1 MEAPSPPSQ
10 ERYIVT
16 IIIITDMKKRTLDIR
31 HYGMLLILVLCS
43 ISSYAQVIGDSVVA
57 VANNW
62 NVGEY
67 AIYKN
72 YSGRIRIEG
81 GDTITEHEEPVTLTK
96 VLLKEVL
103 PNEDKVF
110 VITTEATDSITTE
123 ENTPQDDQEELRA
136 LFRKLNETPV
146 TILTD
151 FSGEVK
157 DIYDYDSLRVKMDS
171 CFNQVI
177 TKIKAYDLPEEIEE
191 GLTGNM
197 KRMWDQAATKES
209 LMARCDLFRYYGYNY
224 PIGMSTEH
232 IKVPLLSEDNKV
244 DATRTFSCEPVETE
258 SGVQLIELTSM
269 TSYDSDQVMDGILS
283 SVIGQKMTL
292 NREPDSPYVSMNV
305 TEQFL
310 FDPETG
316 TVVEYVIEKKANSQD
331 KTIIE
336 YSISEWD

>member
-1 MEAPSPPSQ
+1 MKNKALNIQ
-10 ERYIVT
+10 HFALLA
-16 IIIITDMKKRTLDIR
+16 IIA
-31 HYGMLLILVLCS
+31 LCS
-43 ISSYAQVIGDSVVA
+43 ISSYAQVIGDSVIA

-81 GDTITEHEEPVTLTK
+81 GDTITEHEEPITLTK

-110 VITTEATDSITTE
+110 VITTEDADTIKTE
-123 ENTPQDDQEELRA
+123 GNTPQDDQEELRA

-157 DIYDYDSLRVKMDS
+157 DIYDYDSLRANMDS
-171 CFNQVI
+171 YFNQVI
-177 TKIKAYDLPEEIEE
+177 AKIKAFDLPKEIQE
-191 GLTGNM
+191 GLTDNM
-197 KRMWDQAATKES
+197 ERMWDQATTKEA

-224 PIGMSTEH
+224 PIGMSTEY
-232 IKVPLLSEDNKV
+232 IKVPLFSEDNEV

-258 SGVQLIELTSM
+258 SGVELIELTSV
-269 TSYDSDQVMDGILS
+269 TTYNSDQVMDGILS
-283 SVIGQKMTL
+283 SVIGEKMTL

-305 TEQFL
+305 TEQFI

-316 TVVEYVIEKKANSQD
+316 TVVEYMIEKKTISQG

-336 YSISEWD
+336 YTASEWE